1 MTKEKKNSKKNSKAL
16 LVLLMILLFVLS
28 AAYVV
33 FNDKGLLKYISLK
46 KEYAELQKQ
55 VKKADEKN
63 KLHRAEIDSLKTS
76 DVKIEQVAREKYDMH
91 FPTET
96 GIKVKEK

>member
-1 MTKEKKNSKKNSKAL
+1 MA
-16 LVLLMILLFVLS
+16 LLMILVFVLS

-33 FNDKGLLKYISLK
+33 FNNRGLLKYISLK
-46 KEYAELQKQ
+46 KEYTALQEQ

-63 KLHRAEIDSLKTS
+63 KSLRAEIDSLKTS

-91 FPTET
+91 FPSET